1 MSPERTASPT
11 FEVYPKHEILIKKPL
26 DRPPENLSTGLPRV
40 AIIIDDM
47 GYDRAMAE
55 KFLSLEVPLTFSLF
69 PHGPHREYIV
79 RRAHE
84 RGLDVMLHL
93 PMEPVEYPSVN
104 PGPGALL
111 TGMSPDQLILQLKRN
126 LDTIPTLV
134 GVNNHMGSRMTTV
147 STQMYQIFT
156 ILKQRELFFIDSLTT
171 AQSVCKPSARLLQV
185 PFAQRDVFLD
195 HRPESEFVRG
205 QIRLL
210 TRIARSHGEAIGIGH
225 PHEVTYRILRDILP
239 RLQREVHLV
248 PAADL
253 VRPTG

>member
-1 MSPERTASPT
+1 
-11 FEVYPKHEILIKKPL
+11 
-26 DRPPENLSTGLPRV
+26 
-40 AIIIDDM
+40 
-47 GYDRAMAE
+47 
-55 KFLSLEVPLTFSLF
+55 
-69 PHGPHREYIV
+69 
-79 RRAHE
+79 
-84 RGLDVMLHL
+84 LDVMLHL

-126 LDTIPTLV
+126 LDTIPSLV
-134 GVNNHMGSRMTTV
+134 GVNNHMGSRMTTI

-195 HRPESEFVRG
+195 HRPDAEFVRG

-210 TRIARSHGEAIGIGH
+210 IRIARSHGEAIGIGH
-225 PHEVTYRILRDILP
+225 PHEVTYRTLRDILP
-239 RLQREVHLV
+239 RLRREVRLV

-253 VRPTG
+253 VRPAG